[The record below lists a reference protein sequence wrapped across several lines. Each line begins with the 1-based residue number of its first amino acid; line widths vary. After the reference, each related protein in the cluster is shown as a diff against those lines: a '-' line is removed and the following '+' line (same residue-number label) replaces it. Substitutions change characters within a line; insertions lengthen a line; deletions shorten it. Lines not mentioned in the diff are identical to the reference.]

1 MKTTFSTRVLPSL
14 LCLTLPALMTLTA
27 SAQERADSRLQ
38 PVELHGTSVPEPRV
52 DVSRACPDI
61 GASLQDALAG
71 AVYRHGASG
80 EMEVHFQL
88 KGSEVAAVQTKGGP
102 LEMRGLT
109 RRAVRAVS
117 CASDQQSN
125 QLYAFRVVFRQDDDL
140 PADQRVAVITGQ
152 RLASKD

>member
-1 MKTTFSTRVLPSL
+1 MKTFSTRVLPSL
-14 LCLTLPALMTLTA
+14 LCLSIPALMTLTA
-27 SAQERADSRLQ
+27 SAQERADTRLQ

-52 DVSRACPDI
+52 DVIRACPDI
-61 GASLQDALAG
+61 SASLQDSLAG

-88 KGSEVAAVQTKGGP
+88 KGAEVAAVQTKGGP
-102 LEMRGLT
+102 REMRAPM
-109 RRAVRAVS
+109 RRAVRDVA
-117 CASDQQSN
+117 CASDQQAN
-125 QLYAFRVVFRQDDDL
+125 QHYAFRVVFRQEDEL